1 MTSSKKYFYEI
12 NIAKGI
18 GMLLVIIGHAFPDAE
33 KEFYLVGGK
42 ESFAFFI
49 ENLIYSFH
57 MPLFMLC
64 SGFLFLPKLTKGIN
78 TRAEISKRFQ
88 RLMIPYFF
96 YSIVVYIL
104 KIFFN
109 QYANH
114 PIQIQDIWK
123 VFICESPSGGVWFL
137 WTLFVIT
144 LFCIITRRIGVIYI
158 SIISILIY
166 IAPYPEQWM
175 EFKAIQYLSHYLL
188 WFIAGGLLA
197 KYYEVIKYFLQNKYV
212 YISSFILLIIFQFL
226 STNNE
231 VLNISF
237 DTITTLSGIIASLGL
252 SYLIVSF
259 SKENKLYQI
268 FDTIGKY
275 SMEIFLLS
283 YYIQVPLRVLY
294 INFGVLN
301 YIPYSIF
308 VIISTIA
315 GIIIPIIIAQKWIY
329 RSKILS
335 KLLLGK

>member
-1 MTSSKKYFYEI
+1 MTLNKKYFYEI

-18 GMLLVIIGHAFPDAE
+18 GMLLVILGHAFPDAE

-49 ENLIYSFH
+49 EKLIYSFH

-64 SGFLFLPKLTKGIN
+64 SGFLFLPKIIN
-78 TRAEISKRFQ
+78 KINITEEISKRFK

-96 YSIVVYIL
+96 YSLIVYIL

-114 PIQIQDIWK
+114 PIQIQDLWK
-123 VFICESPSGGVWFL
+123 ILICESPSGGVWFL

-144 LFCIITRRIGVIYI
+144 LFCVVTKRIGLIYM
-158 SIISILIY
+158 SIISLLVY
-166 IAPYPEQWM
+166 IAPYSEQWM
-175 EFKAIQYLSHYLL
+175 DFKAIQYLSHYLL
-188 WFIAGGLLA
+188 WFIIGGLLA
-197 KYYEVIKYFLQNKYV
+197 KYYDSIKYSLQNKYI
-212 YISSFILLIIFQFL
+212 YISSFILLIVLQFFASKNGTL
-226 STNNE
+226 NI
-231 VLNISF
+231 VLNIIS
-237 DTITTLSGIIASLGL
+237 TLSGIIASFGL

-259 SKENKLYQI
+259 SKGNKLYQI

-294 INFGVLN
+294 INFGILN
-301 YIPYSIF
+301 YVPYFIF
-308 VIISTIA
+308 VIISTIT
-315 GIIIPIIIAQKWIY
+315 GIIIPIFLAEKWIY
-329 RSKILS
+329 KSKILS
-335 KLLLGK
+335 TLLLGK